1 MSSIQTGTETTTE
14 ITTETTTEITT
25 ETTTETPVQC
35 ANCKCA
41 KCEKHRLERKRVR
54 DEAWWEVVASCQE
67 NYNYKIKI
75 PDQWIEKLVTLMEE
89 MDEEGE
95 SYDDDFE
102 FVDWVD

>member
-1 MSSIQTGTETTTE
+1 MQPEKNMSSLPPNTETRTE
-14 ITTETTTEITT
+14 PTIG
-25 ETTTETPVQC
+25 PVRC
-35 ANCKCA
+35 ARCKCT

-54 DEAWWEVVASCQE
+54 DEAWWEVVTSCQE
-67 NYNYKIKI
+67 NYNYQIRI